1 MLHACGKHVS
11 DAPESNARAA
21 SRLLPCRCL
30 YSPRLMMVAQWPLAA
45 NQIAGVLGA
54 VAVYMLSTVDC
65 IELVQAERTLLTLI
79 CRAYVC
85 RQDDGPL
92 SSRERCRVR

>member
-1 MLHACGKHVS
+1 MSLFVQPKINDGRSVATGCK
-11 DAPESNARAA
+11 SNG
-21 SRLLPCRCL
+21 S
-30 YSPRLMMVAQWPLAA
+30 
-45 NQIAGVLGA
+45 VLGA